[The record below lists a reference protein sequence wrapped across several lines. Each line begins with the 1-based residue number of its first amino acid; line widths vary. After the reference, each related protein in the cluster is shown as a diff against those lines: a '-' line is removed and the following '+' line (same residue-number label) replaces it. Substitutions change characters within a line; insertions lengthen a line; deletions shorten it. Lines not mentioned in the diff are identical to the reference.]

1 MILLLDLLGRVG
13 SKGCRPE
20 PRKGHVDDLVELG
33 LADDDSGAEVVEDG
47 TPPAKDSRAGFAGS
61 VVVLVI
67 ASVAGVA
74 LLAWLVL
81 FWLAPPVL
89 AWLDSHGV

>member
-1 MILLLDLLGRVG
+1 
-13 SKGCRPE
+13 
-20 PRKGHVDDLVELG
+20 VDNLVELG
-33 LADDDSGAEVVEDG
+33 LADDDADAEVAEDED
-47 TPPAKDSRAGFAGS
+47 PSAQDSRVGFAGS

-67 ASVAGVA
+67 ASVVGVA

-81 FWLAPPVL
+81 FWLAPPFL

>member
-1 MILLLDLLGRVG
+1 M
-13 SKGCRPE
+13 
-20 PRKGHVDDLVELG
+20 DDLVELG
-33 LADDDSGAEVVEDG
+33 LAEDDTEDDAEVEETEVAE
-47 TPPAKDSRAGFAGS
+47 PPSAIDSRAGFAGS

-67 ASVAGVA
+67 AAVAGVA

-81 FWLAPPVL
+81 FWLAPPFL